1 MNVDDDQPVVV
12 FQPGRSRA
20 VASVNH
26 LEIPA
31 ELAFVLS
38 KMDNWEPLNT
48 EKNLAK
54 VSGQVPD
61 FHFTWLVKIN
71 IMSFLPKWKSQNNQ
85 QTISTQHQMREG
97 IALG

>member
-1 MNVDDDQPVVV
+1 MQSGPLQNSPPSLTISILINVDNDQPAVV

-71 IMSFLPKWKSQNNQ
+71 IMSFYPS
-85 QTISTQHQMREG
+85 
-97 IALG
+97 